1 MKKTCIFFNV
11 VLSLLLIWLV
21 YRCVYDCINANVNF
35 SNYKIFEQMGIVGK
49 EEANAQFFAFT
60 TSMVYAIIDSILIV
74 LICITLFFVN
84 YKIDEVPFYKKI
96 SEKIEHQKETKKAYH
111 KEKSEKRKEKQIQKL
126 KSKID
131 QLNK

>member
-1 MKKTCIFFNV
+1 MKKACIFFNV

-35 SNYKIFEQMGIVGK
+35 SNYKMFEQMGIVGK
-49 EEANAQFFAFT
+49 EESNAQFFAFT
-60 TSMVYAIIDSILIV
+60 TSIVYAIIDSFLIV

-84 YKIDEVPFYKKI
+84 YKIDGVPFYKKI